1 MGLRFRNWPML
12 VLVAVVLFFQA
23 GNGLAQELKG
33 TLTKTQLN
41 QTAFKCKSDCATA
54 CREALA
60 YAKEQGS
67 RYAGISQAIQDCL
80 KVCELSQDLVERPGS
95 RLHCKANELCIEA
108 CRKCLSACEEMKDEK
123 LKKCINACRT
133 LAVELS
139 YNQLDQL
146 RRDIDIL
153 IVQQKRWKLIDADKV
168 QELKGR
174 LAKIENEQ
182 TALRSVSSPSV
193 DAYDKLVDEAASFK
207 FELKRDLQG
216 SVGGPCLT
224 GPVP

>member
-1 MGLRFRNWPML
+1 MGLRYGNWQMF
-12 VLVAVVLFFQA
+12 VLAAVALFLQA
-23 GNGLAQELKG
+23 GNVLAQELKG

-41 QTAFKCKSDCATA
+41 QTAFKCKSDCTTA
-54 CREALA
+54 CREALG
-60 YAKEQGS
+60 YANEQGS
-67 RYAGISQAIQDCL
+67 RYAGVSQAIQDCL
-80 KVCELSQDLVERPGS
+80 KVCELSQDLERHGS
-95 RLHCKANELCIEA
+95 KLHCKANEFCVEA
-108 CRKCLSACEEMKDEK
+108 CRKCIAACEEMKDEK
-123 LKKCINACRT
+123 LKKCINACHT

-139 YNQLDQL
+139 YDQLDQL

-182 TALRSVSSPSV
+182 MALRSVSSPSV

-207 FELKRDLQG
+207 FELKRDLQS